1 MNMQALH
8 VDLESRSA
16 CDLRKSGAYRY
27 FEHPSTSIICG
38 SYRFGDG
45 PVRRWRGNTPPAEV
59 LDHIRNNGPMIG
71 HNQSFERLGFNA
83 MQVAV
88 SPENQNC
95 TLARAQA
102 LALPASLDQLGEA
115 LKAPVQKDKDGHRL
129 MMTMCKPRTLE
140 PLTWKEDEAS
150 IERLQQYCDQDVLT
164 ECAIDKILPQLSES
178 EQRLW
183 VLDQTIN
190 DRGVALNVPV
200 VRRALDAVEEAKRR
214 ADARMWRLT
223 DGAVRKCTEAAK
235 IVAWVR
241 SRGIP
246 CTSVAQDETEDLI
259 LCAEMFDDPLVE
271 QVLRLRET
279 SAKTFKFKAMLDTV
293 CADGRIRGMLAYHG
307 TMGGRWAGRLVQ
319 PHNLKRISEEEAPMA
334 QRTLALLSGPST
346 TEALVEALDMFDAPL
361 EALSICARPMLVAGP
376 GKTLMGGDFS
386 NIEGRVNAWLAGAE
400 WKLDA
405 FRAFDAGKGP
415 DLYRV
420 TAGSIL
426 DKDTAAVTSSDRQL
440 WGKVPELACG
450 YQGGVGAFHKMGANY
465 GVRIEDK
472 QALRIVRGWREA
484 NPEIVAMWAEL
495 QQAAIDAVERPGL
508 VVSALGGRIAYV
520 SRNGFLFCRV
530 PSGRVI
536 SYPSPSVERKEKTV
550 VIDGD
555 EVTFTNWG
563 VSFWGVKKGW
573 RKLDLYGGMQCAHVV
588 SGTAR
593 DILVGSMF
601 RLEAAGYPIVLTVH
615 DENLCEVDPGFGSLD
630 EMKSLMAAGETWTK
644 GLPIAVSA
652 WEGPIYAH

>member
-95 TLARAQA
+95 TMARAQA

>member
-1 MNMQALH
+1 MNTQALH
-8 VDLESRSA
+8 IDLETRSA

-95 TLARAQA
+95 TMARAQA